1 MDTPLPHLIP
11 KEAATPVKPEL
22 SPLQILS
29 LAQLAHEFPEFA
41 LELATL
47 EGRRFDDDNRKAR
60 K

>member
-1 MDTPLPHLIP
+1 MTPLPHPIP

-22 SPLQILS
+22 SHLQILS
-29 LAQLAHEFPEFA
+29 LAQLAHDYPDLA

-47 EGRRFDDDNRKAR
+47 EGRRFDEENRKAR